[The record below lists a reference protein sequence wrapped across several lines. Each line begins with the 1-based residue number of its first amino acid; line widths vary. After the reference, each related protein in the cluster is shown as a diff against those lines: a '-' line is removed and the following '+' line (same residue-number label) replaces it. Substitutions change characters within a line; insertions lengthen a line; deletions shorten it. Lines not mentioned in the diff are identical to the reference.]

1 MFLRMRAICVNTF
14 REAIRDRILY
24 SLLFFAFLMMGS
36 SLLLARLT
44 LGEYTKIIK
53 DVGLAAISLFGVLI
67 SVFVSIQL
75 VSREIDR
82 RTIYTVLSKPLQRW
96 EFILGKF
103 GGLALTLALQLVIMA
118 AAFLGLVWYVSG
130 ELATGLLPAISL
142 IYMELLLLTAIAVLF
157 SSFTTPILSGLFTL
171 SVFVIGHLTVDIRQF
186 GEQLE
191 PGPAKMLTRLAWY
204 VLPNLEYFNLKN
216 EAVHN
221 VALAQGQL
229 SFAVGYGFC
238 YLLLVLAAASALLQR
253 RDFK

>member
-1 MFLRMRAICVNTF
+1 MLSRMRAICLNTF

-36 SLLLARLT
+36 SVLLARLT
-44 LGEYTKIIK
+44 LGEYSKIIK

-96 EFILGKF
+96 EFVLGKF
-103 GGLALTLALQLVIMA
+103 GGLALTLALQLVIMTG
-118 AAFLGLVWYVSG
+118 AFLGLIWWVSG
-130 ELATGLLPAISL
+130 EVATGLLPAILL
-142 IYMELLLLTAIAVLF
+142 IYMELLLLTAVAVLF

-171 SVFVIGHLTVDIRQF
+171 SMFVIGHLTVDIRRF
-186 GEQLE
+186 GLELE
-191 PGPAKMLTRLAWY
+191 PGIGRVLSDVAWY

-221 VALAQGQL
+221 VPLVPGQL
-229 SFAVGYGFC
+229 EFALGYGLC
-238 YLLLVLAAASALLQR
+238 YVVLVLAAASALLER